1 VRAAYLDAQPE
12 VDGSNLVLWF
22 RYGFHHK
29 KAQEQSAQL
38 MPLVR
43 AWLGEGARIDFRL
56 REPGAA
62 PGPGAG
68 SKPVV
73 SPEDDP
79 FVREVVRRFDGRVT
93 RVKEVSE

>member
-1 VRAAYLDAQPE
+1 
-12 VDGSNLVLWF
+12 VLWF
-22 RYGFHHK
+22 KYGFHHK

-43 AWLGEGARIDFRL
+43 AWLGTGVTVDYRL
-56 REPGAA
+56 RETGGAVA
-62 PGPGAG
+62 PS
-68 SKPVV
+68 SKAVV

>member
-1 VRAAYLDAQPE
+1 M
-12 VDGSNLVLWF
+12 
-22 RYGFHHK
+22 
-29 KAQEQSAQL
+29 QL

-43 AWLGEGARIDFRL
+43 AWLGTGVKVDYRL
-56 REPGAA
+56 RE
-62 PGPGAG
+62 AG
-68 SKPVV
+68 GTPVPVSPKAVV

>member
-1 VRAAYLDAQPE
+1 M
-12 VDGSNLVLWF
+12 
-22 RYGFHHK
+22 
-29 KAQEQSAQL
+29 QL

-43 AWLGEGARIDFRL
+43 AWLGSGVKVDFRL
-56 REPGAA
+56 RETGGVAA
-62 PGPGAG
+62 PS
-68 SKPVV
+68 SKAVV